1 MSHPDE
7 GVLQAYLDGELDA
20 AEVAQLR
27 SHLESCDACRA
38 ALQEQRE
45 FFNEASTLV
54 DRLVLDPPVR
64 IPVARR
70 RSWWKSPAVGIA
82 ASLALALSTAV
93 LLWRPSSLSRDS
105 DPLAPA
111 QLQSREL
118 AKDEADAA
126 APAPATIPAP
136 AAPEKRKDTF
146 RLRSGTG
153 TATTSTVERKEMPA
167 ALAVP
172 AEELPRDEV
181 ASKQQVEAEVPV
193 QGRREALHEA
203 PAAAGAMAA
212 ADTRV
217 PRALGIEGQAAQAI
231 VTSGDTLRTAYLIGG
246 TTVVLEQ
253 RRPGATQDSPAARA
267 MAAPKAR
274 GPARAQ
280 GPAESPGSVQVYRW
294 KLGEEELVL
303 RGALPVDSLAALAKL
318 VR

>member
-20 AEVAQLR
+20 AEVAKLHT
-27 SHLESCDACRA
+27 HLESCDACRA

-153 TATTSTVERKEMPA
+153 TATTATVERKEMPA
-167 ALAVP
+167 ALSVP

-181 ASKQQVEAEVPV
+181 ASRQQVEAEVPV
-193 QGRREALHEA
+193 QGRREALNEA

-217 PRALGIEGQAAQAI
+217 PRARAIEGQAALAI
-231 VTSGDTLRTAYLIGG
+231 VTSGDTLRTTYLIGE

-253 RRPGATQDSPAARA
+253 RRPSAPAEGMVARR
-267 MAAPKAR
+267 MPAPKAQAAA
-274 GPARAQ
+274 PSTSERAD
-280 GPAESPGSVQVYRW
+280 SVQVYRW

-303 RGALPVDSLAALAKL
+303 QGALPVDSLAALAKL

>member
-45 FFNEASTLV
+45 FFNEATTLV

-70 RSWWKSPAVGIA
+70 RTWWKSPAVGIA
-82 ASLALALSTAV
+82 ASLAVALSTAV
-93 LLWRPSSLSRDS
+93 LLWRPSSIGRDS
-105 DPLAPA
+105 EPLAPA

-118 AKDEADAA
+118 AKDEAEAA

-153 TATTSTVERKEMPA
+153 TATTLPVERKATPA
-167 ALAVP
+167 SSICRSSA
-172 AEELPRDEV
+172 RD
-181 ASKQQVEAEVPV
+181 
-193 QGRREALHEA
+193 
-203 PAAAGAMAA
+203 M
-212 ADTRV
+212 T
-217 PRALGIEGQAAQAI
+217 
-231 VTSGDTLRTAYLIGG
+231 
-246 TTVVLEQ
+246 
-253 RRPGATQDSPAARA
+253 
-267 MAAPKAR
+267 
-274 GPARAQ
+274 
-280 GPAESPGSVQVYRW
+280 
-294 KLGEEELVL
+294 
-303 RGALPVDSLAALAKL
+303 
-318 VR
+318 